1 MPFPRQP
8 FKSKDTGDPSQP
20 ETSGGPVRG
29 AEEATEN
36 PLDALARD
44 VFATSEPSQDNDGE
58 QAASPGS
65 SEEGEAS
72 TRLPLGGA
80 SSDRR
85 EGEAAHGSPE
95 RSSPPL
101 SQAHIDYHSK
111 PEDQLMTETQGLPE
125 NLGDS
130 PREASPNLISVQD
143 KISETIE
150 DIFQKKVVGD
160 PMVKSLLEVHG
171 AVDLRK
177 LAAELAEF
185 ATSIGASKHQN

>member
-44 VFATSEPSQDNDGE
+44 VFATSGPSQDNDGE

-72 TRLPLGGA
+72 TRHPLGSA
-80 SSDRR
+80 SSDRG

-111 PEDQLMTETQGLPE
+111 PEHQLTTPEDQLTTETQESTE
-125 NLGDS
+125 NLADS
-130 PREASPNLISVQD
+130 PEASPNLLNV
-143 KISETIE
+143 IE

-160 PMVKSLLEVHG
+160 PLVQSLLELHG
-171 AVDLRK
+171 AVDVRK
-177 LAAELAEF
+177 LAAELAKF
-185 ATSIGASKHQN
+185 ATDIGASKHRN